1 MIIDLLDSK
10 ILEATK
16 EGNQQKKEA
25 LRALKNAFLQYKTAK
40 NAKPLDNAAE
50 ISILKKLISEREDAA
65 LIYSQYNRIDLADIE
80 MEQAKYLKEFMP
92 RIPSRSDLEIV
103 LIGMYDSANPKI
115 DKKDMGNVIKKL
127 KEAYPA
133 ADGKMIADI
142 VKSHTV

>member
-1 MIIDLLDSK
+1 MIADLLDSK

-103 LIGMYDSANPKI
+103 LIGMYNSANPKI

-142 VKSHTV
+142 VKSHIV

>member
-1 MIIDLLDSK
+1 MIVDLLDSK

-142 VKSHTV
+142 VKTHTV

>member
-103 LIGMYDSANPKI
+103 LIGMYNSANPKI

>member
-1 MIIDLLDSK
+1 MIVDLLDSK

>member
-1 MIIDLLDSK
+1 MIADLLDSK

-103 LIGMYDSANPKI
+103 LIGMYNSANPKI

>member
-115 DKKDMGNVIKKL
+115 DKKEMGNVIKKL

>member
-16 EGNQQKKEA
+16 EGNQQKKET